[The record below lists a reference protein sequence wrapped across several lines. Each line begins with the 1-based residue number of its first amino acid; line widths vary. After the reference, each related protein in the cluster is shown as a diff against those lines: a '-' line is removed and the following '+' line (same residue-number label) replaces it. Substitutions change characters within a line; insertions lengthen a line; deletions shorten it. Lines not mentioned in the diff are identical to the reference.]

1 VILAGS
7 GSGKSTFLRQVVY
20 GIWKQKPEDKIGMM
34 FLEESSL
41 ETLQRLV
48 AQISG
53 KAAHLPENYVYY
65 DEKTEEYIESDVPLE
80 DSNLETVNVPD
91 SNWAPGEKLKFAGM
105 LAEGDRWVIWDNFSN
120 LDPDTVLERMEY
132 MHKVH
137 NVTVIAFDH
146 ISMVVSGNPTQDERK
161 TIDAFMTR
169 MRHFVEATGVTVI
182 TINHLVKGSGQ
193 GKSAEEGGMVTL
205 KDSKGAG
212 SVYQLADV
220 VITAVRNQ
228 IAEDE
233 EERTR
238 VDYYVLKN
246 RPTSKAGKAGSAKY
260 SIASDRLIEDQQP
273 VL

>member
-1 VILAGS
+1 
-7 GSGKSTFLRQVVY
+7 
-20 GIWKQKPEDKIGMM
+20 
-34 FLEESSL
+34 
-41 ETLQRLV
+41 
-48 AQISG
+48 
-53 KAAHLPENYVYY
+53 
-65 DEKTEEYIESDVPLE
+65 
-80 DSNLETVNVPD
+80 
-91 SNWAPGEKLKFAGM
+91 
-105 LAEGDRWVIWDNFSN
+105 
-120 LDPDTVLERMEY
+120 
-132 MHKVH
+132 
-137 NVTVIAFDH
+137 
-146 ISMVVSGNPTQDERK
+146 
-161 TIDAFMTR
+161 MTR